1 MARWFASQ
9 SPLTLLV
16 LRLLL
21 VSNVGLLAAVG
32 AIALAFVAR
41 PAAYAFA
48 GACWAAAAFLGG
60 LIRYTNPRRYDNSR
74 W

>member
-32 AIALAFVAR
+32 GIALAFVAR
-41 PAAYAFA
+41 PAGYAFA
-48 GACWAAAAFLGG
+48 GACWGASAALAA
-60 LIRYTNPRRYDNSR
+60 LIRYTNPRRYDDSR

>member
-41 PAAYAFA
+41 PAAFA
-48 GACWAAAAFLGG
+48 GACWAAAAVLAG